1 MKHLYFAFLL
11 SALLMFRFQS
21 SFAQEIDAVQAKD
34 LLSKNARTLNLTPDD
49 IQNSVILNSYI
60 DKISKAK
67 LVYVQQSFE
76 GIPVYNVIQTFAF
89 KNDVPVSKSG
99 NRIYKIEDQVT
110 NGKAAPSIS
119 AREAVSFAAGA
130 LNISTAL
137 FKTKPLIISRATS
150 DQKKVVFELNPVSQE
165 PVTSELMWVP
175 DENGKVTL
183 GWQVAMLPQKSSDHW
198 MIRVDAKSGAII
210 GKDNLTVYCSWGPPL
225 DKQNHVISVLSNLK
239 HQPINNLQS
248 LKAVNSAQ
256 YRVIPFPA
264 ESMNHPGGALTLVNN
279 PWSLSGPGNN
289 ATTLNWQNDG
299 TAEYNYTRG
308 NNVWA
313 REDIAGDNDSPVG
326 DPATSTSPLPNLLF
340 DFPQDPNLSP
350 GATTNKNLAI
360 TNLFYWNNIMHDL
373 SYQYGFDEVSG
384 NFQNNNLG
392 RGGVGIDYVIADAQD
407 GSSRNNANF
416 GTPADGGRPRMQM
429 FLWDGDIY
437 HKVSIVIPGVY
448 TGFINTL
455 EGNMSTANLL
465 KDVGPVTGD
474 LVLYNDDLAGTTH
487 LACAAP
493 ANGSALSGKI
503 AVIDRGT
510 CNFAAK
516 VKNAQVAGAIAV
528 LVINSNPSELIVMG
542 GSDNTITIPALMML
556 KEDGDV
562 LKTYLA
568 SKTITATLKQPLD
581 VDGDLDNGI
590 IAHEY
595 THGISNRLTGG
606 PSAVTCLQN
615 NEQMGEGWSDY
626 VALMA
631 TTNWGTA
638 TISDGANSR
647 SLGTYVLSEA
657 PSGGGIRTYPY
668 STNMTTNP
676 LTYSNLAT
684 IADGEEH
691 LVGEIW
697 AATLWDMTWNMI
709 QMDGIN
715 TNLFDASGTG
725 GNSDAMKLVML
736 GMKLQPCS
744 PGFLDGRDAILKA
757 DEILFSG
764 KYSCAIWSA
773 FSRRGM
779 GVNAKQGSA
788 YNNIDQTAN
797 FDIPSGASITKKVD
811 ITTSPQNGILTYTF
825 TVKAQCQPV
834 TNFKVVDTL
843 GTNVTYVS
851 GGTYNSSNRT
861 VTFNVPSLTSLQ
873 TTAFT
878 LKVKVN
884 SGTYFTDVTLF
895 SENVPTNSVPSSFT
909 ATTNVIGI
917 NWGTSTIN
925 KSGPYSMKTA
935 TTGAAAEQVLTSAAP
950 VTIDG
955 HVQLSFWQQY
965 SSQPGKDGGVVEL
978 SLDAGTTWFDA
989 GPYMVQN
996 GYNTTVNSN
1005 SSLDGKKAF
1014 SGSSN
1019 SFIQTI
1025 INLSAFRNQNV
1036 LYRFR
1041 FVTDTAGSSL
1051 GWYIDDILVKKMAA
1065 VYNIAKVFDNT
1076 DAFKSLSDTITAI
1089 TNAVVP
1095 VTWQEF
1101 TVQKNGMSALL
1112 KWSTAQESNTDKF
1125 YIEHSIDGVH
1135 FNTIASLPAAGNSGT
1150 TTQYSYQDDYPYP
1163 GVNYYRI
1170 RLVDLDGKTT
1180 YSTTKAIQ
1188 FDELQTRLVQLSP
1201 NPAKNKVN
1209 IFIPGN
1215 KSLLKVK
1222 LVDATGRIL
1231 HDFEMKSDRL
1241 TIPVAHLAQGVYY
1254 IKIQGKNMNTLK
1266 KLMKE

>member
-1 MKHLYFAFLL
+1 MKKLYFTSLLIVLFAFH
-11 SALLMFRFQS
+11 SNRSM
-21 SFAQEIDAVQAKD
+21 AQEIDAPQAQS
-34 LLSKNARTLNLTPDD
+34 LLTKNATALNLSPEDV
-49 IQNSVILNSYI
+49 QNSIILNSYV
-60 DKISKAK
+60 DNLSKVK
-67 LVYVQQSFE
+67 LVYVQQSFNS
-76 GIPVYNVIQTFAF
+76 IPVYNVIQVFAF
-89 KNDVPVSKSG
+89 RNDVPVSQSG
-99 NRIYKIEDQVT
+99 NRIYRISDQISDQ
-110 NGKAAPSIS
+110 KAVPSIS
-119 AREAVSFAAGA
+119 ARDAVGFAAKS
-130 LNISTAL
+130 LNISIENL
-137 FKTKPLIISRATS
+137 KTMPLIISRSTH
-150 DQKKVVFELNPVSQE
+150 DQRKITFEQNPISQE
-165 PVTSELMWVP
+165 PVTSELMWIP
-175 DENGKVTL
+175 DEHGKVTL
-183 GWQVAMLPQKSSDHW
+183 GWQVAILPQKSSDHW

-210 GKDNLTVYCSWGPPL
+210 GKDNLTVYCSWEQTPG
-225 DKQNHVISVLSNLK
+225 KQNHVLSVLSNLK
-239 HQPINNLQS
+239 HQPFIKYQTNA
-248 LKAVNSAQ
+248 AVNSAK
-256 YRVIPFPA
+256 YRVVPFPA
-264 ESMNHPGGALTLVNN
+264 ESMNFPGGALTLVNN
-279 PWSLSGPGNN
+279 PWSLSGTGNN
-289 ATTLNWQNDG
+289 AITLNWQNDG
-299 TAEYNYTRG
+299 SAEYNYTRG
-308 NNVWA
+308 NNVWS
-313 REDIAGDNDSPVG
+313 RDDIAGDNELTMGAS
-326 DPATSTSPLPNLLF
+326 ATSSTPLPDLLF

-360 TNLFYWNNIMHDL
+360 TNLFFWNNIMHDL

-384 NFQNNNLG
+384 NFQNSNLG
-392 RGGVGIDYVIADAQD
+392 RGGAQSDFVIADAQD

-416 GTPADGGRPRMQM
+416 STPSDGNSPRMQM
-429 FLWDGDIY
+429 FLWDGNIY
-437 HKVSIVIPGVY
+437 KKVWLDIPGVY
-448 TGFINTL
+448 NGFINTL
-455 EGNMSTANLL
+455 EANMSTANLL

-493 ANGSALSGKI
+493 ANGAALSGKI

-510 CNFAAK
+510 CNFAIK

-562 LKTYLA
+562 LKAYLGT
-568 SKTITATLKQPLD
+568 KTITATLKQPLD

-638 TISDGANSR
+638 TIGDGANSR

-657 PSGGGIRTYPY
+657 PSGDGIRTYPY

-684 IADGEEH
+684 IADGESH

-709 QMDGIN
+709 QIDGIN
-715 TNLFDASGTG
+715 TNIFNANGTG

-757 DEILFSG
+757 DEILFNG

-788 YNNIDQTAN
+788 YNNLDQTVN
-797 FDIPSGASITKKVD
+797 FDIPSGASIIKKVD
-811 ITTSPQNGILTYTF
+811 LTTSPQNGILTYTF
-825 TVKAQCQPV
+825 TVKAQCQAV

-851 GGTYNSSNRT
+851 GGTYNSGNRT
-861 VTFNVPSLTSLQ
+861 VTFNVPSLTSMQ
-873 TTAFT
+873 STAFT

-884 SGTYFTDVTLF
+884 SGTYFNDVTLF
-895 SENVPTNSVPSSFT
+895 SESVPTNSVPASFLP
-909 ATTNVIGI
+909 TTNKPGI

-925 KSGPYSMKTA
+925 KSAPYSMKTA
-935 TTGAAAEQVLTSAAP
+935 TTGTAAEQVLTSAAA

-978 SLDAGTTWFDA
+978 SLDNGTTWFDA
-989 GPYMVQN
+989 GSYMVQN

-1014 SGSSN
+1014 SGSSG

-1036 LYRFR
+1036 RYRFR

-1051 GWYIDDILVKKMAA
+1051 GWYIDDILIKKMAA
-1065 VYNIAKVFDNT
+1065 VYNIAKVFDNA
-1076 DAFKSLSDTITAI
+1076 DVFKSLSDTITAI
-1089 TNAVVP
+1089 TSELLP

-1101 TVQKNGMSALL
+1101 TLQKNGTSAVL

-1125 YIEHSIDGVH
+1125 FVERSIDGVH
-1135 FNTIASLPAAGNSGT
+1135 FNSIASMDAAGNTAASS
-1150 TTQYSYQDDYPYP
+1150 QYTYQDDNPYP
-1163 GVNYYRI
+1163 GVNFYRI
-1170 RLVDLDGKTT
+1170 RLMDRDGKFS
-1180 YSTTKAIQ
+1180 YSATKSIQ

-1201 NPAKNKVN
+1201 NPAKSTVSLY
-1209 IFIPGN
+1209 IAGN
-1215 KSLLKVK
+1215 KTLLNVK
-1222 LVDATGRIL
+1222 LVDATGRLI
-1231 HDFEMKSDRL
+1231 HDFEMKADRL
-1241 TIPVAHLAQGVYY
+1241 SIPVMQLSQGIYY
-1254 IKIQGKNMNTLK
+1254 IRIQGNNLNVMK
-1266 KLMKE
+1266 KLVKE